1 MCCSHAD
8 ASAYAATDAS
18 TDTFPEHF
26 QPDSCADPSAG
37 GPPRAKNVLGVDVV
51 TDVSSNATADVAT
64 ERSSNITPDVSA
76 NVSSNA
82 SAHVATDV
90 TSNVIADA

>member
-8 ASAYAATDAS
+8 ASAYTATDAS
-18 TDTFPEHF
+18 ADTFLEHF

-51 TDVSSNATADVAT
+51 TDVSSNATANPDT
-64 ERSSNITPDVSA
+64 DRSSNITPDVSA

-82 SAHVATDV
+82 SAHVATDL

>member
-8 ASAYAATDAS
+8 ASAYAATHAS
-18 TDTFPEHF
+18 ADTFPEHF
-26 QPDSCADPSAG
+26 HPDSCADPSAG
-37 GPPRAKNVLGVDVV
+37 GPPRAKSVLGVDVV
-51 TDVSSNATADVAT
+51 TDVSSNATADDAT
-64 ERSSNITPDVSA
+64 DRSSNITPDVSA